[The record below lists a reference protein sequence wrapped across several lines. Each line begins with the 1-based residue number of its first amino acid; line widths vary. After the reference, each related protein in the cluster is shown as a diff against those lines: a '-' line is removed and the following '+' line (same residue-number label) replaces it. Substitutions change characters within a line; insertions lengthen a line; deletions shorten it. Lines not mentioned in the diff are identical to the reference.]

1 MTTTGS
7 VSTLD
12 GNTFVVSDTAGDIDA
27 SPTEPN
33 GLFSWDTRYLSRW
46 VLTLDGHRLN
56 PLSTDDLHYFET
68 RFFLVP
74 GTGTVYVDATLS
86 VIRRREVVDGFREE
100 LTILNHSAT
109 PVTLSLRLDAAAD
122 FADLFEVKD
131 HLKKKGK
138 YYTRIDGNLLLLGY
152 ERQTYR
158 RETLINTAVSTHV
171 DAHGQ
176 PTDAPAAAI
185 DEHGITYTVHLGG
198 HSSWTTDLHVRCSL
212 WGWAANQRVTARTET
227 GHTRKDMEEDLDE
240 WIAGAPKLECDW
252 EPLKHTYRRSL
263 TDLAA
268 LRFAPMTSG
277 ERTLPAAGLPWFM
290 TMFGRDSIL
299 TSLQALPYAPSL
311 AATTLAELGARQGSR
326 IDDFR
331 DEDPGKILH
340 EMRYGELTAFEERP
354 HSPYYGSADSTA
366 LFLILLDE
374 YERWSGD
381 TKLVRDL
388 EFEARAALNW
398 IDQYAD
404 LRGDGYVWYQTRNPD
419 TGLENQCW
427 KDSWD
432 SISYS
437 DGRLP
442 GFPRAT
448 CELQGYAYDAK
459 KRAARLARTVWHDPT
474 LADAL
479 DEQAA
484 DLKRRFN
491 RDFWI
496 EDRKYYALALDADG
510 SQVDTLSS
518 NIGHLLWS
526 GIVERRRAHHIVE
539 HLLGPRL
546 YSGWGI
552 RTLAEGEERYNPV
565 GYHVGTVWPF
575 DNSFIAWGLRRYG
588 YKNEAARVA
597 AGILDA
603 AEFFNGRLPEA
614 FCGYD
619 RAVTKYPVPYP
630 TACSPQAWSTGTPLL
645 LLGTMLGLQAV
656 DEHLVVDPALPVGIG
671 HLALLDV
678 PGRWGHRDAYGR
690 GRVQVRADDRLRKL
704 RPQLSTLQTLVNRR
718 ES

>member
-240 WIAGAPKLECDW
+240 WIAASPTWPPC
-252 EPLKHTYRRSL
+252 
-263 TDLAA
+263 A
-268 LRFAPMTSG
+268 
-277 ERTLPAAGLPWFM
+277 
-290 TMFGRDSIL
+290 
-299 TSLQALPYAPSL
+299 
-311 AATTLAELGARQGSR
+311 SR
-326 IDDFR
+326 
-331 DEDPGKILH
+331 P
-340 EMRYGELTAFEERP
+340 
-354 HSPYYGSADSTA
+354 
-366 LFLILLDE
+366 
-374 YERWSGD
+374 
-381 TKLVRDL
+381 
-388 EFEARAALNW
+388 
-398 IDQYAD
+398 
-404 LRGDGYVWYQTRNPD
+404 
-419 TGLENQCW
+419 
-427 KDSWD
+427 
-432 SISYS
+432 
-437 DGRLP
+437 
-442 GFPRAT
+442 
-448 CELQGYAYDAK
+448 
-459 KRAARLARTVWHDPT
+459 
-474 LADAL
+474 
-479 DEQAA
+479 
-484 DLKRRFN
+484 
-491 RDFWI
+491 
-496 EDRKYYALALDADG
+496 
-510 SQVDTLSS
+510 
-518 NIGHLLWS
+518 
-526 GIVERRRAHHIVE
+526 
-539 HLLGPRL
+539 
-546 YSGWGI
+546 
-552 RTLAEGEERYNPV
+552 
-565 GYHVGTVWPF
+565 
-575 DNSFIAWGLRRYG
+575 
-588 YKNEAARVA
+588 
-597 AGILDA
+597 
-603 AEFFNGRLPEA
+603 
-614 FCGYD
+614 
-619 RAVTKYPVPYP
+619 
-630 TACSPQAWSTGTPLL
+630 
-645 LLGTMLGLQAV
+645 
-656 DEHLVVDPALPVGIG
+656 
-671 HLALLDV
+671 
-678 PGRWGHRDAYGR
+678 
-690 GRVQVRADDRLRKL
+690 
-704 RPQLSTLQTLVNRR
+704 
-718 ES
+718 